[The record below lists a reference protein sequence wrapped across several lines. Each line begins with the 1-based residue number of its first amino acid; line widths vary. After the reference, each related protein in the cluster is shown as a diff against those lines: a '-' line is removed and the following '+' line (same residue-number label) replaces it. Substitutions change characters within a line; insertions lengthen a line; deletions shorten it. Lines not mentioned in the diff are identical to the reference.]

1 MSKNREPHMGTL
13 VRSGY
18 NLWLPMLGETYSLAL
33 APSGAIGLVGFLSL
47 PLYVWS
53 VFTPF
58 DKLPF
63 KIFLLI
69 VGITLQLITRSV
81 SLRGRRKTAAW
92 IMDDLRALGH
102 QISEPVVFGN
112 TKDFKA
118 WLVREKI
125 DSAIVRQAG
134 RIRLERSLP
143 NTPF

>member
-1 MSKNREPHMGTL
+1 MGTL

-18 NLWLPMLGETYSLAL
+18 SLWLPMVGETYSLAL

-81 SLRGRRKTAAW
+81 SLRGRRTTAAS
-92 IMDDLRALGH
+92 IMDDLRVLGH
-102 QISEPVVFGN
+102 QISGPVVFGN
-112 TKDFKA
+112 TKDFRA
-118 WLVREKI
+118 WLVREKV
-125 DSAIVRQAG
+125 DSDIVRQAG
-134 RIRLERSLP
+134 RIRLARSLA